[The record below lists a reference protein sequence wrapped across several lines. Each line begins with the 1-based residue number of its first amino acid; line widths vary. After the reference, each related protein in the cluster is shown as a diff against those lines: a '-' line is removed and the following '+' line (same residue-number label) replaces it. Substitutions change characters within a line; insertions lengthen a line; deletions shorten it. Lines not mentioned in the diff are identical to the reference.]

1 MSRGSGVVGGWGG
14 TRADAIKMLLS
25 FLKKQSTV
33 PWPVTQDHNK
43 FRQDQLY
50 TEAVDSVRRPALHGS
65 HGSHEM
71 D

>member
-1 MSRGSGVVGGWGG
+1 
-14 TRADAIKMLLS
+14 MLLS